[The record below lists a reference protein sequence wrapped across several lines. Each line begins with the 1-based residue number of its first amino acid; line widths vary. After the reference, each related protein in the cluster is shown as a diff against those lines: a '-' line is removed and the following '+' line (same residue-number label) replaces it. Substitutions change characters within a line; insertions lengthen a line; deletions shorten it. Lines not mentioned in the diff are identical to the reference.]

1 MDGDHEMNGDQGGF
15 RGRGKGRGGRG
26 GPPRGGRGGRGG
38 PPEDRGGPPRQNRG
52 PEDRVFDRLQALSGQ
67 PTHELPDKEK
77 EVKKF
82 TNHCRLFVGNIPND
96 IKQDEFED
104 LFKEFGETNEVFV
117 NPEKAFGFIKLDF
130 RGNAEKA
137 KTALDGKV
145 LKNRT
150 LKVRFAAHG
159 AALRLKNL
167 SPWVSNELLE
177 RAFNVFGET
186 EKAVHIVDAKGKPT
200 GEGIVEFVSKP
211 AANMALKMC
220 TEGCFFLTTSPKPV
234 IVELLTEEDNDEGYP
249 EKTVPKRNQEFMKE
263 REMGPRFAPPGS
275 FEFEYGQSWKALY
288 ELDRQKKEALDAE
301 MRYEKEKLEEQME
314 YAKFEHETTL
324 LREQLRQRELQR
336 ENAVRDQE
344 FRIQQREEQRKR
356 EEERF
361 RRQHEEMMTTIR
373 GREDNMKMRAQ
384 ENAIFMETHGGG
396 AGLPPRG
403 GGDDTRNSDGAF
415 YQQNNWNDRDGGNG
429 RGPPDPKSL
438 MDKFSSAANGSFNP
452 QDEFHAAGGEREA
465 IWAGGRGGP
474 GEDYDN
480 PNKRRRWQ

>member
-1 MDGDHEMNGDQGGF
+1 MDGGNEMNQGGF
-15 RGRGKGRGGRG
+15 RGGGRGRGGRG
-26 GPPRGGRGGRGG
+26 GPPRGGRGGRGQNDDRG
-38 PPEDRGGPPRQNRG
+38 DRGGQSRQNR
-52 PEDRVFDRLQALSGQ
+52 PEDRVYDRLQALSGQ
-67 PTHELPDKEK
+67 STHELPDNEK

-82 TNHCRLFVGNIPND
+82 TNNCRLFVGNIPND
-96 IKQDEFED
+96 MKQAEFED
-104 LFKEFGETNEVFV
+104 LFKEFGETSEVFV
-117 NPEKAFGFIKLDF
+117 NPEKGFGFIKLDF

-137 KTALDGKV
+137 KNALDGKSM
-145 LKNRT
+145 KNKP

-159 AALRLKNL
+159 AALSVKNL

-177 RAFNVFGET
+177 RAFKVFGDLER
-186 EKAVHIVDAKGKPT
+186 AVHIVDAKGKPT
-200 GEGIVEFVSKP
+200 GEGIVEFVAKP

-234 IVELLTEEDNDEGYP
+234 IVELLTQEDNDEGYP

-288 ELDRQKKEALDAE
+288 SLDKKKKEALDAE
-301 MRYEKEKLEEQME
+301 VRYEKEKLEERME
-314 YAKFEHETTL
+314 YAKFEHETTML
-324 LREQLRQRELQR
+324 QEELRKRELQR

-361 RRQHEEMMTTIR
+361 RMQHEDMLQTIR

-384 ENAIFMETHGGG
+384 ENAKFMESHGGG
-396 AGLPPRG
+396 AGLPRDMGEMNSGGPNDDGGNMGYNPQDKFNNAG
-403 GGDDTRNSDGAF
+403 GGD
-415 YQQNNWNDRDGGNG
+415 
-429 RGPPDPKSL
+429 
-438 MDKFSSAANGSFNP
+438 
-452 QDEFHAAGGEREA
+452 REA
-465 IWAGGRGGP
+465 MWAGGRGP

-480 PNKRRRWQ
+480 PMKRRRWQ